1 MDTPVIVANYS
12 GQPRLGILFC
22 VVELSIPIELIQWSV
37 VQLMVQ
43 RETILMT
50 PEQTMKLINLLG
62 QKRKESGLSV
72 NEVARRANVDPGTVW
87 RIEQGMIATP
97 RAESLMAI
105 GGVLGILP
113 ADLFATVGWLTADEL
128 PTIGP
133 YLRAKYGGSSILTGQ
148 SA

>member
-1 MDTPVIVANYS
+1 MVRRTINGTKGDNSDDT
-12 GQPRLGILFC
+12 
-22 VVELSIPIELIQWSV
+22 
-37 VQLMVQ
+37 
-43 RETILMT
+43 
-50 PEQTMKLINLLG
+50 EQTMKLINLLG

-87 RIEQGMIATP
+87 GIEQGMIVTP

-133 YLRAKYGGSSILTGQ
+133 YLRAKYGDVPDEAIEDIENHIAAVLEPYGRRHEPLPTTGV
-148 SA
+148 AKG